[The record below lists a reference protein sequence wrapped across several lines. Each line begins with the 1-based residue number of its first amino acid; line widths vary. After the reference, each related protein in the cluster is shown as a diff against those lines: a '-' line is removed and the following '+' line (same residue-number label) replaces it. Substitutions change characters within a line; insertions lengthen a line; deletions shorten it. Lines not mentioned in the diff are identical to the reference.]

1 MCGVA
6 RDFDLTEPNPTRI
19 TRPLSDTK
27 RQCFTSDT
35 KRQCFSDTKRQCFTS
50 ATTTTTTILPHWC
63 AQGEIAHISKAR
75 SDGGEAVGR
84 FGPDTERN
92 DGLRETMG
100 LTPNTVPR
108 ERDGRERCPKM
119 FITKN
124 LLETLEPRCVEMI
137 QRETKRIAKRKWYP
151 TGSQGRYFESTC
163 HHPEVRLV
171 VGALFNASQTQGSKF
186 RRETGSIFVFSNSF
200 YKGGT

>member
-1 MCGVA
+1 
-6 RDFDLTEPNPTRI
+6 
-19 TRPLSDTK
+19 
-27 RQCFTSDT
+27 
-35 KRQCFSDTKRQCFTS
+35 
-50 ATTTTTTILPHWC
+50 
-63 AQGEIAHISKAR
+63 
-75 SDGGEAVGR
+75 
-84 FGPDTERN
+84 
-92 DGLRETMG
+92 MG

-171 VGALFNASQTQGSKF
+171 VGALFTAQTRCSR
-186 RRETGSIFVFSNSF
+186 RRETGSIFVFWNSF
-200 YKGGT
+200 YNDSMGSIFRKSVTKIVIEREGEGERESDHLSLITKHQPTFSLRTTRVRTPGPKRERERSEHMWWQVCHIS